1 MINRLLKIKPAG
13 TVIMA
18 VIMLTFGF
26 SNSAR
31 ADFFDFLF
39 GAEPCKVG
47 SKYTCDQLDRAKYNV
62 YFYTPEDQEKYLG
75 VAINLAS
82 ARIMSVQYANRLG
95 LKRDAGWQTVF
106 CLKTNNSECAEK
118 H

>member
-1 MINRLLKIKPAG
+1 MNKKISNIRATG
-13 TVIMA
+13 IA
-18 VIMLTFGF
+18 VLAIVTLTFGF

-47 SKYTCDQLDRAKYNV
+47 TKYTCDQLDRAKYNV

-75 VAINLAS
+75 VAVNLAS
-82 ARIMSVQYANRLG
+82 ARIMSVQYANQLG
-95 LKRDAGWQTVF
+95 LRRDAGWQTVF
-106 CLKTNNSECAEK
+106 CLKTTNSECEEK

>member
-1 MINRLLKIKPAG
+1 MNNKILNIRATG
-13 TVIMA
+13 IA
-18 VIMLTFGF
+18 VLAIVTLTFGF

-31 ADFFDFLF
+31 ADFYDFLF
-39 GAEPCKVG
+39 GVEPCKVG
-47 SKYTCDQLDRAKYNV
+47 TKYTCDQLDRAKYNV

-82 ARIMSVQYANRLG
+82 ARIMSVQYANQLG
-95 LKRDAGWQTVF
+95 LRRDAGWQTVF
-106 CLKTNNSECAEK
+106 CLKTTNSECEEK

>member
-1 MINRLLKIKPAG
+1 MINRLVKIKPAG

-47 SKYTCDQLDRAKYNV
+47 SNYTCDQLDRAKYNV

-82 ARIMSVQYANRLG
+82 ARIMSVQYANQLG

-106 CLKTNNSECAEK
+106 CLKTNNSECEEK

>member
-1 MINRLLKIKPAG
+1 MFNRLFNLKSAG
-13 TVIMA
+13 IAILAMVTVS
-18 VIMLTFGF
+18 FGS

-39 GAEPCKVG
+39 GPEPCKVG

-62 YFYTPEDQEKYLG
+62 YFYTPEDQERYLG
-75 VAINLAS
+75 VATNLAS
-82 ARIMSVQYANRLG
+82 ARIMSVQYANQLG

-106 CLKTNNSECAEK
+106 CLKTNNSECEEK

>member
-1 MINRLLKIKPAG
+1 MNKKILNIRATG
-13 TVIMA
+13 IA
-18 VIMLTFGF
+18 VLAIVTLTFGF

-75 VAINLAS
+75 VAINLTS
-82 ARIMSVQYANRLG
+82 ARIMSVQYANQLG
-95 LKRDAGWQTVF
+95 LRRDAGWQTVF
-106 CLKTNNSECAEK
+106 CLKTTNSECEEK